1 MRTLKNLFLDELA
14 DRYDAEKLLVIAMPK
29 FIKAATCTHLQR
41 LIQSHLKE
49 TEGHVETLEKV
60 FRSFGE
66 KPRLDRC
73 EATIG
78 LLKEGD
84 EVASDNRGWP
94 VLNAALISVAQK
106 LKHYEI
112 ATYGCLREW
121 AGLLGNEEA
130 VGLLQRILVEEKA
143 ANHALSE
150 LARTRSNDEALGEC
164 NAAESCCSGKEAKS
178 LTGWRGNA
186 SPGPRAALSRPDIT
200 PTKLPVAANVFM
212 VAGQTQNTQP

>member
-29 FIKAATCTHLQR
+29 MIKAATCAHLQK
-41 LIQSHLKE
+41 LIRAHLKE
-49 TEGHVETLEKV
+49 TESHVKTLEKV

-84 EVASDNRGWP
+84 EIASDNRGWP

-106 LKHYEI
+106 LKHYKI

-121 AGLLGNEEA
+121 AGLLGNNEA
-130 VGLLQRILVEEKA
+130 AGLLQEILVQEKA
-143 ANHALSE
+143 ANHELSE
-150 LARTRSNDEALGEC
+150 WARSHSNNEALGEC
-164 NAAESCCSGKEAKS
+164 NAAESCCDGKDAKS
-178 LTGWRGNA
+178 LNTQRGM
-186 SPGPRAALSRPDIT
+186 SPLDLNRPRPVFGATLTELS
-200 PTKLPVAANVFM
+200 LAANVFV
-212 VAGQTQNTQP
+212 VAGQTRNPPP